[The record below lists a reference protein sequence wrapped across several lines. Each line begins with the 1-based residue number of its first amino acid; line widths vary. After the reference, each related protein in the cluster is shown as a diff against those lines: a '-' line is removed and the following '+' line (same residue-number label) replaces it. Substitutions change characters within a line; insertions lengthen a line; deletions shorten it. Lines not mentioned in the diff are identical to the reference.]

1 VKHQNLI
8 NKMTLDEKVAF
19 LSGKLEWES
28 RGYERLE
35 IPSIFCSD
43 GPHGIHRQAGA
54 GDWRSAWRRVRG
66 MGGECPTG
74 TEYKEKPSVWK
85 KFLIFSED
93 PYLSGKM
100 AVSYLIQFS

>member
-1 VKHQNLI
+1 MKHQNLI

-54 GDWRSAWRRVRG
+54 GDWRSAWRRVRAWEVNVLLG
-66 MGGECPTG
+66 LNIKRSPLCGRN
-74 TEYKEKPSVWK
+74 
-85 KFLIFSED
+85 F
-93 PYLSGKM
+93 
-100 AVSYLIQFS
+100 